1 MHKLLH
7 QRKTPYSPILGGPT
21 CQGKV
26 GTCSLFS
33 GGGGGYSYKFSIGRA
48 SKTIPFLAAHTY
60 LARIREKLT
69 PEGLFC
75 ISVAD

>member
-26 GTCSLFS
+26 GICN
-33 GGGGGYSYKFSIGRA
+33 KFSIGRA
-48 SKTIPFLAAHTY
+48 SKTIPYLAVHTY
-60 LARIREKLT
+60 LARIMGEINPR
-69 PEGLFC
+69 GLVLHLSC
-75 ISVAD
+75 